1 MKRILVTIS
10 MLLCGT
16 NLAVAEAS
24 QSDLV
29 GQWSC
34 HEGRDGTSQT
44 SQITYRDN
52 GRFKIKF
59 EMRFTDSPDS
69 KGMRGTMSG
78 KWDLSDRTISMLI
91 QHSRATL
98 TAKGGGAVSL
108 SNKTSRSEIVEFDND
123 RMVLMSEGGAGPM
136 TCNRLK

>member
-16 NLAVAEAS
+16 NLAFAEVS
-24 QSDLV
+24 KSDLV

-44 SQITYRDN
+44 SQITYRNN

-59 EMRFTDSPDS
+59 EMRFTSAPDS
-69 KGMRGTMSG
+69 KGIRGTMSG
-78 KWDLSDRTISMLI
+78 KWTLSDRFISMQI
-91 QHSRATL
+91 KHSRASL

-108 SNKTSRSEIVEFDND
+108 SNKTSRSEIVEFGND

-136 TCNRLK
+136 TCSRM